1 MSSTPPP
8 STVSGPSSQLLQQSD
23 LLVCPACASPL
34 QTCQDHRAISCS
46 GCARAF
52 AVDDGIPVL
61 FWPTEWT
68 SKVDVTELVKSFYE
82 ETPFPNY
89 DDLDSPESLRLKAER
104 GVFARLLTDQL
115 PFGAKILEGGCGT
128 GQLSNFLGLTWGR
141 SVFATDMC
149 LNSLRL
155 GHGFKERF
163 RIENVTFLQMN
174 LFKPVFKPES
184 FDFVIS
190 NGVLHHTGDPFLAF
204 ETLVKCL
211 KPGGFVVVGLYNT
224 YGRLTTD
231 FRRAV
236 FRLTGDRF
244 TFLDPRHR
252 VKGLSDVRKQAW
264 FKDQYKHPHESK
276 HTIDEVLGWF
286 DRVGVEFVNSIPK
299 AVASQS
305 FSADERLFEPQPRGS
320 AIDHFLVQAG
330 MLLGGGREGGLFV
343 MIGRK
348 KTSRSRM
355 YPSPTE
361 A

>member
-1 MSSTPPP
+1 
-8 STVSGPSSQLLQQSD
+8 LR
-23 LLVCPACASPL
+23 ARA
-34 QTCQDHRAISCS
+34 DHSVVECI
-46 GCARAF
+46 GCARTF
-52 AVDDGIPVL
+52 PVDQGIPLL

-68 SKVDVTELVKSFYE
+68 SKTDVTEMVKSFYE
-82 ETPFPNY
+82 QTPFPNY

-115 PFGAKILEGGCGT
+115 PFGAKILEAGCGT
-128 GQLSNFLGLTWGR
+128 GQLSNFLALTWGR
-141 SVFATDMC
+141 SVFATDIC

-155 GHGFKERF
+155 GHGFKSRF
-163 RIENVTFLQMN
+163 QIANVTFLQMN
-174 LFKPVFKPES
+174 LFRPVFRPES

-190 NGVLHHTGDPFLAF
+190 NGVLHHTGDPRLGF
-204 ETLVKCL
+204 ETLVRCL
-211 KPGGFVVVGLYNT
+211 KPGGFIVIGLYNT

-231 FRRAV
+231 LRRAI
-236 FRLTGDRF
+236 FRLTGDRL

-252 VKGLSDVRKQAW
+252 VKGLSDIRKQAW

-276 HTIDEVLGWF
+276 HTIDEVLEWF
-286 DRVGVEFVNSIPK
+286 DGAGVEFVNSIPK

-305 FSADERLFEPQPRGS
+305 FSEAEKLFEPHARGT
-320 AIDHFLVQAG
+320 AVDHFLVQAG

-348 KTSRSRM
+348 K
-355 YPSPTE
+355 

>member
-1 MSSTPPP
+1 MAPQSSPP
-8 STVSGPSSQLLQQSD
+8 LLPHPD
-23 LLVCPACASPL
+23 LWICPACAGSL
-34 QTCQDHRAISCS
+34 RTRQDNTAIECA
-46 GCARAF
+46 GCARTF
-52 AVDDGIPVL
+52 AVDNGIPLL
-61 FWPTEWT
+61 FCPTEWT
-68 SKVDVTELVKSFYE
+68 GKEDVTDLVKSFYE

-104 GVFARLLTDQL
+104 GVFARLLADQL
-115 PFGAKILEGGCGT
+115 PFGAKILEAGCGT

-155 GHGFKERF
+155 GHGFKARF
-163 RIENVTFLQMN
+163 QIENVTFLQMN

-204 ETLVKCL
+204 DTLVKCL

-231 FRRAV
+231 VRRLV
-236 FRLTGDRF
+236 FRLTGDRL

-320 AIDHFLVQAG
+320 VTDHFLVQAG
-330 MLLGGGREGGLFV
+330 MLLSGGREGGLFV

-348 KTSRSRM
+348 KTPRSRTG
-355 YPSPTE
+355 PSRTE

>member
-1 MSSTPPP
+1 MSSSPPAFMASKP
-8 STVSGPSSQLLQQSD
+8 SPSFLQHPD
-23 LLVCPACASPL
+23 LFVCPGCAAAL
-34 QTCQDHRAISCS
+34 QARPDGSSISCT
-46 GCARAF
+46 GCGHAF
-52 AVDDGIPVL
+52 PVDNGIPQL

-104 GVFARLLTDQL
+104 GVFARLLTEQL
-115 PFGAKILEGGCGT
+115 PFGAKILEAGCGT
-128 GQLSNFLGLTWGR
+128 GQLSNFLALTWGR

-163 RIENVTFLQMN
+163 QIANVTFLQMN
-174 LFKPVFKPES
+174 LFKPVFKAES

-190 NGVLHHTGDPFLAF
+190 NGVLHHTGDPFLGF

-211 KPGGFVVVGLYNT
+211 KPGGFVIIGLYNT
-224 YGRLTTD
+224 YARLTTD
-231 FRRAV
+231 CRRAI
-236 FRLTGDRF
+236 FRLTGDRL

-252 VKGLSDVRKQAW
+252 VKGLSDIRKQAW

-299 AVASQS
+299 AMAAQP
-305 FSADERLFEPQPRGS
+305 FTADEKLFEPQPRGS
-320 AIDHFLVQAG
+320 TADHFLVQAG

-348 KTSRSRM
+348 K
-355 YPSPTE
+355 

>member
-1 MSSTPPP
+1 MSSIPP
-8 STVSGPSSQLLQQSD
+8 SSTTVSQSASLLQHPD
-23 LLVCPACASPL
+23 LFVCPACSAPL
-34 QTCQDHRAISCS
+34 QTRAEQTAMECT

-52 AVDDGIPVL
+52 PVDNGIPLL
-61 FWPTEWT
+61 FWPTQWT

-82 ETPFPNY
+82 QTPFPNY

-104 GVFARLLTDQL
+104 GVFARLLTEQL
-115 PFGAKILEGGCGT
+115 PYSSTILECGCGT
-128 GQLSNFLGLTWGR
+128 GQLSNFLALTWGR
-141 SVFATDMC
+141 SVFATDIC

-155 GHGFKERF
+155 GNDFKERF
-163 RIENVTFLQMN
+163 QIQNVTFLQMN

-184 FDFVIS
+184 VDFVIS
-190 NGVLHHTGDPFLAF
+190 NGVLHHTGDPFLGF

-211 KPGGFVVVGLYNT
+211 KPGGFIVVGLYNT
-224 YGRLTTD
+224 YGRVTTD
-231 FRRAV
+231 LRRAV

-252 VKGLSDVRKQAW
+252 VKGLSDIRKQAW

-276 HTIDEVLGWF
+276 HTIDEVLAWF
-286 DRVGVEFVNSIPK
+286 DRVGVEFINSIPK

-305 FSADERLFEPQPRGS
+305 FSEDEKLFEPHSRGS
-320 AIDHFLVQAG
+320 AVDHFLVQAG

-348 KTSRSRM
+348 K
-355 YPSPTE
+355 